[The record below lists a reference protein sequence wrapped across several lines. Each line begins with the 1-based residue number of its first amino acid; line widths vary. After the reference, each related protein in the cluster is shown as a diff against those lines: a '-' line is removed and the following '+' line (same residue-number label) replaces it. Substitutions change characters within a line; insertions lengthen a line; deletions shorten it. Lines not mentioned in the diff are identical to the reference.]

1 MKRIAMI
8 ALVLFVGIGLL
19 SAAAGSWSS
28 GQGSSLTNDPENQIA
43 TMDVSLNLSGG
54 GENLETETVMI
65 GFSKTAV
72 KTGEDTPEVETSA
85 ILTDNGNLQGTLSG
99 DNVRYIYWKI
109 ASPSKLK
116 IWLDYPAEMDGSTNT
131 SNKLSWTITTTASP
145 GADNGTAIGT
155 TSQKDGETGYVV
167 LNRDTSTGNFKFG
180 TVGCQ
185 QLHITTASY
194 SAAAIDSYSATLTL
208 KVASV

>member
-1 MKRIAMI
+1 MKRIVMI
-8 ALVLFVGIGLL
+8 ALFLFVGIGLL
-19 SAAAGSWSS
+19 SADAGSWSS
-28 GQGSSLTNDPENQIA
+28 GQDSPLTNNPANQTA
-43 TMDVSLNLSGG
+43 TMDVSLNLSGE
-54 GENLETETVMI
+54 GEDLETETVMI
-65 GFSKTAV
+65 GFSKTEV
-72 KTGEDTPEVETSA
+72 KTGEDTPDVKNSA

-109 ASPSKLK
+109 ASPSSLK
-116 IWLDYPAEMDGSTNT
+116 IWLDYPAEMAGSTNVG
-131 SNKLSWTITTTASP
+131 NKLSWTITTTAST
-145 GADNGTAIGT
+145 GVDNGTVIGT

-167 LNRDTSTGNFKFG
+167 LDRDTSTGNFKFG